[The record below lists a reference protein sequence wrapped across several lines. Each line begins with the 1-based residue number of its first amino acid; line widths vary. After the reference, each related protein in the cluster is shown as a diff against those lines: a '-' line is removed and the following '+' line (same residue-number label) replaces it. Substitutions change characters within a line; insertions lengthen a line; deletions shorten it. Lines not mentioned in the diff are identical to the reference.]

1 MPRKPTES
9 ALAKR
14 AAKKAINERNPIQTG
29 VGGTGLVPEARPIA
43 PPPPP
48 SQRGPGNPVVVS
60 VEAQRSWYMSASL
73 MLPSSSIAYQ
83 LDPAYQ
89 QMMLRDPDVAASL
102 QALVLEI
109 ASLEG
114 SWEAEDEDDAKQV
127 AFAETMNDIYQ
138 RIPRRTDM
146 IRNLA
151 LASWYGNAA
160 VNFQI
165 VRDPET
171 QFAVSGWVPIHPDA
185 LAYDL
190 YGNVAMRVGAKYLTE
205 LSVIDIGLNSMVHIF
220 TREERA
226 NIILNRNF
234 TEAPSFDDPRSAD
247 QVYRGVGNRDRIWFL
262 WYLKQKAM
270 QQCSIFMERYSA
282 GVRIGRYTA
291 GNDAEQTA
299 IINALANMLNDNTIA
314 LPRTPG
320 QDIDSCDIEILD
332 PPAARATVFMD
343 FINWCSSKIKEVQQ
357 GQSLTSEAGGT
368 GMGSGVSEQH
378 ANTKSLFVRFL
389 ADTLAESVTTDFGG
403 TFGRLLGYSENTI
416 RRVKLKLATER
427 PNIKERLEAAK
438 LFYDMGGG
446 LDENELRAMIG
457 FSEPSESATVLRGG
471 MGMNPLDGLFGA
483 DPGSEIPKGKQRAA

>member
-1 MPRKPTES
+1 
-9 ALAKR
+9 
-14 AAKKAINERNPIQTG
+14 
-29 VGGTGLVPEARPIA
+29 
-43 PPPPP
+43 
-48 SQRGPGNPVVVS
+48 
-60 VEAQRSWYMSASL
+60 MSASM

-83 LDPAYQ
+83 IDPVYQ

-102 QALVLEI
+102 QSLVLEI

-114 SWEAEDEDDAKQV
+114 SWEAEDKDDAKQ
-127 AFAETMNDIYQ
+127 ASFAEAMNDIYQ

-146 IRNLA
+146 LRNLS
-151 LASWYGNAA
+151 LASWYGPAA

-171 QFAVSGWVPIHPDA
+171 QFAVSGWTPIHPDA
-185 LAYDL
+185 IAFDM
-190 YGNVAMRVGAKYLTE
+190 YGNLAMRVGAAYLTE
-205 LSVIDIGLNSMVHIF
+205 LSVVDIGLNSMVHIF
-220 TREERA
+220 NRNERA
-226 NIILNRNF
+226 NIILNVNF

-270 QQCSIFMERYSA
+270 QQASIFMERYSA

-291 GNDAEQTA
+291 GNAEEQTA

-320 QDIDSCDIEILD
+320 QEIDTCDITILD

-368 GMGSGVSEQH
+368 GMGSGVSDQH

-389 ADTLAESVTTDFGG
+389 ADCLAESVTKDLGG
-403 TFGRLLGYSENTI
+403 TFGRILGYPDSVV

-438 LFYDMGGG
+438 MFYDMGGG
-446 LDENELRAMIG
+446 LDENELRSLLG
-457 FSEPSESATVLRGG
+457 FAEPGEGATILRGG
-471 MGMNPLDGLFGA
+471 MGMNPLDGLFGS
-483 DPGSEIPKGKQRAA
+483 DPTSEVPKDEKRAA